1 MMEEKIVTIDRLA
14 YGGEGVGRNEGK
26 VIFVPGTA
34 PGDKVLVRVTS
45 DGGRF
50 ERGQL
55 VSLLEKSPTR
65 VEPLCPVFG
74 TCGGCQWQHLSYAT
88 QVKMKAEIVHETLVR
103 MGQIV
108 HPPVLPIISAS
119 DPWNYRRRIQ
129 LKIDP
134 EGKIGFYAAKSHQV
148 VPFEECKIA
157 DPQLNKKLAEIR
169 LGAEKFESGFELL
182 MSNHGVEVIKDSG
195 GEKVFSQVNRE
206 QNRHLIDTVINFVF
220 GNAHKAFTERNTLVE
235 LYAGSGNFTFPLA
248 EKAGRLIAVE
258 ENPCAIEKAELES
271 QARKISNIQWIK
283 GSAEWGLKKIYR
295 RKIAVDTLVLDPPRR
310 GAHEILDL
318 IPLIRPRT
326 IVYVSCDP
334 TTLARDLKVLVRRH
348 YRLDKVQP
356 IDMFPQTY
364 HIESVASLSLA

>member
-1 MMEEKIVTIDRLA
+1 MEEKIVTIDRLA